1 MLLVLFTVI
10 IDASILYFYLKPFID
25 TIFYSVPNEP
35 KYIHSYVPLVGHA
48 IKRWVYFYD
57 EQAYRTHPLPS
68 MEWVFIVNVLPMKKF
83 KNSFKK
89 KLHQYLVRDE
99 LEILNKRVFD
109 SLIRS
114 MKYDAKLIHTNP
126 NKTVDFFDLF
136 GEFMLYASCD
146 SLF

>member
-1 MLLVLFTVI
+1 MGVHRQCLT
-10 IDASILYFYLKPFID
+10 
-25 TIFYSVPNEP
+25 NEEIQ
-35 KYIHSYVPLVGHA
+35 KLIQ
-48 IKRWVYFYD
+48 K
-57 EQAYRTHPLPS
+57 Q
-68 MEWVFIVNVLPMKKF
+68 
-83 KNSFKK
+83 
-89 KLHQYLVRDE
+89 LHQYLVRDE

-146 SLF
+146 SLFWHVFTTEQRNTTPNFYQLFQKFQKAFKLGILRLPFRTILFIKTKQWRIKFNSRTRTIIS

>member
-1 MLLVLFTVI
+1 MGVHRQCLT
-10 IDASILYFYLKPFID
+10 
-25 TIFYSVPNEP
+25 NEEIQ
-35 KYIHSYVPLVGHA
+35 KLIQ
-48 IKRWVYFYD
+48 K
-57 EQAYRTHPLPS
+57 Q
-68 MEWVFIVNVLPMKKF
+68 
-83 KNSFKK
+83 
-89 KLHQYLVRDE
+89 LHQYLVRDE